1 MTNPKDLKGQYVLND
16 KGDKTGVILPVE
28 EFEELIEDLG
38 DLAVIAERRDEP
50 VRSHDEVVA
59 EFKKADSKRRRQ

>member
-1 MTNPKDLKGQYVLND
+1 M
-16 KGDKTGVILPVE
+16 PVE

>member
-1 MTNPKDLKGQYVLND
+1 MTNPKDLNVQYILND

-38 DLAVIAERRDEP
+38 DLALLAERRDEP
-50 VRSHDEVVA
+50 TKSHDEVISSL
-59 EFKKADSKRRRQ
+59 KKDGLL

>member
-1 MTNPKDLKGQYVLND
+1 MTNPKDLKVQYVLND

-38 DLAVIAERRDEP
+38 DLAVVAERRDEP
-50 VRSHDEVVA
+50 TKSHDG
-59 EFKKADSKRRRQ
+59 FC